1 MRVIDKRENYGFFP
15 LLDRGPRR
23 NTTEQVER
31 TLKSAVVVLD
41 FAPVEF
47 IDKGHVCARL
57 GVSKFSVSEA
67 LARLATEGIVEI
79 LPQCVTRAACI
90 RLSDIKEFMLIRR
103 ALRGGGGGD
112 SRTALPTQALTA
124 IRKKLQAQEDA
135 VARGTPRDS
144 TSSTSPSTSIWWT
157 TSNCRGLHP

>member
-47 IDKGHVCARL
+47 IDEGHVCARL

-103 ALRGGGGGD
+103 AL
-112 SRTALPTQALTA
+112 
-124 IRKKLQAQEDA
+124 EA
-135 VARGTPRDS
+135 VAAGTAAQHCPPR
-144 TSSTSPSTSIWWT
+144 
-157 TSNCRGLHP
+157 L